1 MAKTCV
7 LVVDDEPIGREMI
20 AENLTYE
27 GYLVVEADSG
37 EAAWDLIDAEPAR
50 FHVILLD
57 RLMPDMDGIDVL
69 RRMKARPET
78 MHLPVIMQTGMTAD
92 SEVLEGLKAGAY
104 YYLTKP
110 FAADTLLA
118 IVAAAARDYYSRQAL
133 AEEVKRQGNVLSC
146 LAEARFIF
154 RTPQEARDLATL
166 LANTAPDPGRIVL
179 GLSELML
186 NAIEHG
192 NLDIGYDRK
201 TTLIENGSLE
211 QEIERLLNS
220 VEFSN
225 RHAEV
230 RVRRSDGELSFRI
243 CDQGAGFNWQG
254 YLEMSPERAFDTHG
268 RGIAMARM
276 LSFERVEYAAQGNE
290 VEAVIRL

>member
-7 LVVDDEPIGREMI
+7 LVVDDEPIGREMM
-20 AENLTYE
+20 AENLTYD

-37 EAAWDLIDAEPAR
+37 EAAWDLINVEPTR

-201 TTLIENGSLE
+201 TALIENGSLE

-220 VEFSN
+220 TEFSN

-243 CDQGAGFNWQG
+243 RDQGAGFNWQG

>member
-7 LVVDDEPIGREMI
+7 LVVDDEPIGREMM

-201 TTLIENGSLE
+201 TALIENGSLE

-220 VEFSN
+220 TEFGN

-230 RVRRSDGELSFRI
+230 RVHRSDGELSFRI
-243 CDQGAGFNWQG
+243 RDQGAGFNWQG

>member
-1 MAKTCV
+1 LAKTCV
-7 LVVDDEPIGREMI
+7 LVVDDEPIGREMM

-201 TTLIENGSLE
+201 TALIENGSLE

-220 VEFSN
+220 AEFSN

-243 CDQGAGFNWQG
+243 RDQGAGFNWQG

>member
-7 LVVDDEPIGREMI
+7 LVVDDEPIGREMM

-201 TTLIENGSLE
+201 TALIENGSLE

-220 VEFSN
+220 AEFSN

-243 CDQGAGFNWQG
+243 RDQGAGFNWQG

>member
-7 LVVDDEPIGREMI
+7 LVVDDEPIGREMM

-201 TTLIENGSLE
+201 TALIENGSLE

-220 VEFSN
+220 AEFSN

-243 CDQGAGFNWQG
+243 RDQGAGFNWRG

>member
-7 LVVDDEPIGREMI
+7 LVVDDEPIGREMM

-201 TTLIENGSLE
+201 TALIENGSLE
-211 QEIERLLNS
+211 HEIERLLNS
-220 VEFSN
+220 AEFSN

-243 CDQGAGFNWQG
+243 RDQGAGFNWQG

>member
-7 LVVDDEPIGREMI
+7 LVVDDEPIGREMM

-118 IVAAAARDYYSRQAL
+118 IVAAAARDSYSRQAL

-201 TTLIENGSLE
+201 TALIENGSLE
-211 QEIERLLNS
+211 DEIERLLNS
-220 VEFSN
+220 AEFSN

-243 CDQGAGFNWQG
+243 CDQGAGFNWRG

>member
-7 LVVDDEPIGREMI
+7 LVVDDEPIGREMM

-201 TTLIENGSLE
+201 TALIENGSLE
-211 QEIERLLNS
+211 DEIERLLNS
-220 VEFSN
+220 AEFSN

-243 CDQGAGFNWQG
+243 RDQGAGFNWRG

>member
-7 LVVDDEPIGREMI
+7 LVVDDEPIGREMM

-201 TTLIENGSLE
+201 TALIENGSLE

-220 VEFSN
+220 AEFSN

-243 CDQGAGFNWQG
+243 RDQGAGFNWRG

-290 VEAVIRL
+290 VKAVIRL

>member
-7 LVVDDEPIGREMI
+7 LVVDDEPIGREMM
-20 AENLTYE
+20 AENLTYD

-37 EAAWDLIDAEPAR
+37 EAAWDLINVEPTR

-201 TTLIENGSLE
+201 TALIENGSLE
-211 QEIERLLNS
+211 DEIERLLNS
-220 VEFSN
+220 AEFSN

-243 CDQGAGFNWQG
+243 RDQGAGFNWQG

>member
-1 MAKTCV
+1 LAKTCV
-7 LVVDDEPIGREMI
+7 LVVDDEPIGREMM

-201 TTLIENGSLE
+201 TALIENGSLE

-220 VEFSN
+220 TEFSN

-243 CDQGAGFNWQG
+243 RDQGAGFNWQG

-290 VEAVIRL
+290 VEAVIQL

>member
-7 LVVDDEPIGREMI
+7 LVVDDEPIGREMM

-201 TTLIENGSLE
+201 TALIENGSLE
-211 QEIERLLNS
+211 DEIERLLNS
-220 VEFSN
+220 AEFSN

-243 CDQGAGFNWQG
+243 RDQGAGFNWQG

>member
-7 LVVDDEPIGREMI
+7 LVVDDEPIGREMM

-201 TTLIENGSLE
+201 TALIENGSLE

-220 VEFSN
+220 PEFSN

-243 CDQGAGFNWQG
+243 RDQGAGFNWQG

-276 LSFERVEYAAQGNE
+276 LSFERVEYAGLGNE

>member
-7 LVVDDEPIGREMI
+7 LVVDDEPIGREMM

-243 CDQGAGFNWQG
+243 CDQGAGFNWRG

>member
-1 MAKTCV
+1 
-7 LVVDDEPIGREMI
+7 
-20 AENLTYE
+20 
-27 GYLVVEADSG
+27 
-37 EAAWDLIDAEPAR
+37 
-50 FHVILLD
+50 
-57 RLMPDMDGIDVL
+57 MPDMDGIDVL

-201 TTLIENGSLE
+201 TALIENGSLE

-220 VEFSN
+220 TEFSN

-230 RVRRSDGELSFRI
+230 RVRRSDGGTQLPDS
-243 CDQGAGFNWQG
+243 
-254 YLEMSPERAFDTHG
+254 
-268 RGIAMARM
+268 
-276 LSFERVEYAAQGNE
+276 
-290 VEAVIRL
+290 

>member
-1 MAKTCV
+1 LAKTCV
-7 LVVDDEPIGREMI
+7 LVVDDEPIGREMM
-20 AENLTYE
+20 AENLAYE

-37 EAAWDLIDAEPAR
+37 EAAWALIDAEPAR

-57 RLMPDMDGIDVL
+57 RLMADMDGIDVL

-201 TTLIENGSLE
+201 TALIENGSLE

-220 VEFSN
+220 TEFSN

-243 CDQGAGFNWQG
+243 RDQGAGFNWQG

>member
-7 LVVDDEPIGREMI
+7 LVVDDEPIGREMM

-37 EAAWDLIDAEPAR
+37 EAAWDLINAEPTR

-201 TTLIENGSLE
+201 TALIENGSLE

-220 VEFSN
+220 AEFSN

-243 CDQGAGFNWQG
+243 RDQGAGFNWQG

-290 VEAVIRL
+290 VEAVIQL

>member
-7 LVVDDEPIGREMI
+7 LVVDDEPIGREMM

-201 TTLIENGSLE
+201 TALIENGSLE
-211 QEIERLLNS
+211 DEIERLLNS
-220 VEFSN
+220 SCLHTA
-225 RHAEV
+225 RHAAPRSHLPAGV
-230 RVRRSDGELSFRI
+230 RWLPVWPPFYCTPVPVPRSHHCGS
-243 CDQGAGFNWQG
+243 
-254 YLEMSPERAFDTHG
+254 S
-268 RGIAMARM
+268 
-276 LSFERVEYAAQGNE
+276 
-290 VEAVIRL
+290 